1 MVPLFLLVLTSGDSM
16 KTADT
21 RQLELKCGD
30 EESLG
35 VMARTDEELM
45 RRIDKVI
52 NDTVHNVRPYLNRMV
67 KDVERLLEG
76 SFVRTPS
83 SNVLDDMIEGLEK
96 DIRKFVSEV
105 RALKRWSQPHPPH
118 SSSNDLR

>member
-1 MVPLFLLVLTSGDSM
+1 M

-21 RQLELKCGD
+21 RQLELKCG
-30 EESLG
+30 EEDGLR
-35 VMARTDEELM
+35 MAPPTDEELM

-52 NDTVHNVRPYLNRMV
+52 GDTVHNVRPYLNRMV

-83 SNVLDDMIEGLEK
+83 SNVLDDMIDGLEK

-105 RALKRWSQPHPPH
+105 RALKRWSQPHSPH
-118 SSSNDLR
+118 SSSNNLR